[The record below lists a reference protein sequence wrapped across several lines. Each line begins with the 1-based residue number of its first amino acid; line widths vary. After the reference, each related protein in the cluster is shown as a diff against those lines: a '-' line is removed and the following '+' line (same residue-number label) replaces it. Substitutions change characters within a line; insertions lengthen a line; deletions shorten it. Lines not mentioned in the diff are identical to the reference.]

1 MKVAFIETDQSTVPL
16 LFLYLVIFV
25 LVIVFEVEKS
35 DTPDGIVGA
44 SRMVVSR

>member
-1 MKVAFIETDQSTVPL
+1 MDTDQSTEPL

-25 LVIVFEVEKS
+25 FVIVFAVEKN

-44 SRMVVSR
+44 SRIVVSR